1 MSKNNDEPK
10 KLPHEDCLEC
20 QLTRVTLGI
29 ALRFNF
35 FYYYYKILLILLFT
49 NIVISGYFFWQTKHY
64 PKNAK
69 FLKVLSVTTAMA
81 TIGFGIIPMI
91 TNFKT
96 LKRKKI

>member
-35 FYYYYKILLILLFT
+35 FIIIIIIKYY
-49 NIVISGYFFWQTKHY
+49 
-64 PKNAK
+64 
-69 FLKVLSVTTAMA
+69 
-81 TIGFGIIPMI
+81 
-91 TNFKT
+91 
-96 LKRKKI
+96 